1 MVWLRSI
8 LLAGTAILLYASP
21 FFTSYDD
28 NEELSKFAFA
38 FSSTTVISSRSSS
51 SSHRL
56 STASSFV
63 GRNIAHNNNSNRSK
77 MTTVTKR
84 STGRIG
90 STTGLT
96 MVIDRMSNDCVAGIQ
111 KAHEIGNSI
120 GLDSLRSEIIF
131 CGMVASPE
139 RAART
144 LERYKMDN
152 SAEVETSAIRTL
164 QFKLPTSEF
173 DANINNNSISTG
185 DKSNKNEPLP
195 FSDESRTLL
204 TKACQIA
211 DRMESPTVRSE
222 HVILALMGYNNG
234 LKIEVVPVMD
244 LLRNIPSLKQVNRET
259 GGFTVTQFCLDLVN
273 ALPMTPVPS
282 TPSDD
287 LVVKDTVVVGGSQKS
302 GGSTNTLNEV
312 GVDMTQM
319 ALDGKIDVIFG
330 RDQEIRSALRTLG
343 RRRKNNPCLIGD
355 PGVGKTAVA
364 EGIAQVLANGIV
376 EMGEAKKEN
385 NPLSKMGNQIA
396 NLTANLVSGGRKN
409 KDDNNSETEETST
422 AEEESDE
429 IVYQLPPCP
438 ASLLGARVISIEL
451 AGLVAGTANR
461 GDFERK
467 MKNLIQEASENN
479 VILFVDEIHNLI
491 GTGGGGDGAMNAANL
506 LKPALARGELRLMGA
521 TTTPEY
527 RKYIEKDGAL
537 ERRFQPLVIKEPTV
551 SETLEILGAISPKY
565 EEFHGVEYTY
575 NALVAA
581 TKLSNRYIND
591 RFLPDKAIDMIDEA
605 GSMIKMSEDEEESFY
620 VTEDAIQTVVAEIT
634 GIPVG
639 KLDTGEKARLKNLEN
654 ELERRIKG
662 QTPAVRAVAKA
673 IRRAR
678 SGMRDGKRPVSS
690 LLFCGPTGVGKTELC
705 KCLAETYYGEE
716 KNLVRI
722 DMSEYMDRFS
732 TSRLIG
738 APPGYVGYEEGG
750 QLTEAVRRQPHSVI
764 LFDELEK
771 AHEDVLNLLLQIMDE
786 GTLTDGKGRTVS
798 FKNNIFVMTSNIGSR
813 EIVEAAR
820 SMDQDVDENQLTS
833 GVVKGALEEALK
845 PELLNRIDEII
856 VFSPLPYE
864 RLKEIAKNL
873 INNTVKRVADD
884 QNLVLTVSDNIAEIV
899 TREAL
904 ESASIY
910 GARPIRRAVQR
921 YLEDTM
927 AEAIMSDFIQEGD
940 SVSLNLRDP
949 NSGKKVVEIRREID
963 GESVLIDVDAD
974 AGISKES
981 IAVGAAYGDV
991 PNLDDG
997 PPEQEP
1003 DAFQ

>member
-38 FSSTTVISSRSSS
+38 FSSPTVISSRSSS

-56 STASSFV
+56 STGSFV

-77 MTTVTKR
+77 MTTITKR

-185 DKSNKNEPLP
+185 DKSIKNEPLP

-654 ELERRIKG
+654 ELEKRIKG

-991 PNLDDG
+991 PNLDDC

>member
-1 MVWLRSI
+1 
-8 LLAGTAILLYASP
+8 
-21 FFTSYDD
+21 
-28 NEELSKFAFA
+28 
-38 FSSTTVISSRSSS
+38 
-51 SSHRL
+51 
-56 STASSFV
+56 
-63 GRNIAHNNNSNRSK
+63 
-77 MTTVTKR
+77 
-84 STGRIG
+84 
-90 STTGLT
+90 
-96 MVIDRMSNDCVAGIQ
+96 
-111 KAHEIGNSI
+111 
-120 GLDSLRSEIIF
+120 
-131 CGMVASPE
+131 MVASPE

-164 QFKLPTSEF
+164 QFKLPTNEF

-654 ELERRIKG
+654 ELEKRIKG